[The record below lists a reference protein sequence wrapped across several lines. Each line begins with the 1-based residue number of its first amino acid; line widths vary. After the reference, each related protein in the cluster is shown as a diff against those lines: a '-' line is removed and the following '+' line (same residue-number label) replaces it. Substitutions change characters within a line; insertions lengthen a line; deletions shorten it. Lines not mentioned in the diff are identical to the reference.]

1 MSLYRRAC
9 ICLEGFVLV
18 KESFEEGTVNSY
30 MVGVVHFH
38 SDTVEVGMI
47 FLNGF

>member
-1 MSLYRRAC
+1 MFLYRMAC

-30 MVGVVHFH
+30 MVGVVHFQL
-38 SDTVEVGMI
+38 DTIEVGMI

>member
-18 KESFEEGTVNSY
+18 KESFEEGMINSY
-30 MVGVVHFH
+30 MVGIVPFQ
-38 SDTVEVGMI
+38 SDTV
-47 FLNGF
+47 